1 MLRLR
6 APRTEATRPCGEY
19 PSSPSVQTQSVS
31 VCAMAYSIE
40 LRPAA
45 RTKRVSAP
53 RVPRDAPPARIYLF
67 YYLSRETHLRSER
80 DSERVDQHMHN
91 QHYNT
96 TTTEVRTRPV
106 TSWPV
111 HSVHDCTS
119 DVHTPSVAW
128 DLRRPLVGSLL
139 TNTRQHSGV
148 QYYRGLAGS
157 LGARL
162 PGAAAHAASLFITIG
177 AKARWS
183 LASLREW
190 YWIVAYRHP
199 VGVAVRHVDDP
210 HLTVADEGDHRL
222 RHHRVGEGRRHW
234 RW

>member
-1 MLRLR
+1 VLRLR

-128 DLRRPLVGSLL
+128 DLRRPLVESLL
-139 TNTRQHSGV
+139 THTRQHGGV

-162 PGAAAHAASLFITIG
+162 PGARRRGTRSIPIH
-177 AKARWS
+177 
-183 LASLREW
+183 
-190 YWIVAYRHP
+190 
-199 VGVAVRHVDDP
+199 
-210 HLTVADEGDHRL
+210 
-222 RHHRVGEGRRHW
+222 HHRSQGSLVACDELARVRLDSGLSSPSRGRDAAR
-234 RW
+234 R